1 MKLPRRTFLHL
12 AAGAVALP
20 AVSRAA
26 RAQAYPT
33 RPVRILVGFP
43 PGGAADIA
51 ARLMSQR
58 LSDRLGQPFVIENR
72 PGSGTNVA
80 TEAVARAAPDG
91 YTLLVAT
98 LSNAINTTLYGNLNF
113 NFIRD
118 TAPVGTIYRVTFVI
132 VANPSIPAKTLSE
145 LISYAK
151 ANPDKL
157 NLAVSGIG
165 SGAHLAGELFKTMA
179 GINLINVPYTGS
191 PAELTDLFS
200 GQVQVMV
207 DTLSTSIEHIRAGK
221 LRAVAVTT
229 AARSEQLPEV
239 PIVAE
244 TVPGYEASGWIG
256 IAAPK
261 TISAEIVDRLNKEI
275 NAALAEPMIKAR
287 LSELG
292 GAPSPMSP
300 ADFGKLIGK
309 ETEKWGK
316 VIRTANIKPQ

>member
-1 MKLPRRTFLHL
+1 MKLPRRQFLRL
-12 AAGAVALP
+12 AAGAAALP
-20 AVSRAA
+20 AASRMA
-26 RAQAYPT
+26 RAQAYPV

-43 PGGAADIA
+43 AGGAADIA
-51 ARLMSQR
+51 ARLISQR

-72 PGSGTNVA
+72 PGSGTNLA
-80 TEAVARAAPDG
+80 TEAVARATPDG
-91 YTLLVAT
+91 YTLLLAT
-98 LSNAINTTLYGNLNF
+98 VSNAINMTLYDNLNF
-113 NFIRD
+113 SFIRD
-118 TAPVGTIYRVTFVI
+118 IAPVGTIYRVTFVI

-151 ANPDKL
+151 ANPGKL

-165 SGAHLAGELFKTMA
+165 SGAHLAGELFKSMA
-179 GINLINVPYTGS
+179 GVNLINVPYTGS
-191 PAELTDLFS
+191 PAALADLFA

-221 LRAVAVTT
+221 LRALAVTT
-229 AARSEQLPEV
+229 ATRSEQLPDV

-261 TISAEIVDRLNKEI
+261 TISAEIIDRLNKEI
-275 NAALAEPMIKAR
+275 NTALADPMIKAR
-287 LSELG
+287 LAELG
-292 GAPSPMSP
+292 GAPAPMSP
-300 ADFGKLIGK
+300 AEFGKLIGE

-316 VIRTANIKPQ
+316 VIRAANIKPQ